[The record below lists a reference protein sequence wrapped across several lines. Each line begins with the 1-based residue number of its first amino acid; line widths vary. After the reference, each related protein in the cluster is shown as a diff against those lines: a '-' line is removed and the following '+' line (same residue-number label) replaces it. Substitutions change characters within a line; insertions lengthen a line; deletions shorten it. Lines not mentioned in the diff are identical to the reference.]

1 MENTIINQ
9 SGIYRSSFLILSRF
23 ISSLT
28 YYGVKGIVPLYIF
41 KELQLERNPQNALL
55 YFSLITL
62 LHSGSQFISGIIADL
77 VLGNRRSMILG
88 NSIAILGGI
97 SLCIQSE
104 VFCLI
109 GLILLSFGIG
119 YSNPNQLAWLIKDLG
134 SKQKKD
140 WVLTLQ
146 FTLINIGAFFG
157 PFLFSSLSQKSIL
170 IAMIACVLLLIANL
184 IISILLKA
192 ENFKDETPT
201 VRNLNYSILVVIT
214 CTLILPAFWFIYNFN
229 NLIHINAEN
238 HLVSEKELQL
248 LTPFIVSISGIMLSI
263 LWAFLQIRTLFK
275 IAIGFLFLGLS
286 TYLLNASLDWGQT
299 NLFYAA
305 FYIFSISE
313 ILVIPLIISAIAQ
326 EINTKYITIFC
337 GALPVFVMVSNN
349 LLQSISNSAF
359 LNSEGIQ
366 SANLVI
372 CGTVLIILLLF
383 GYKAR
388 TQEKMPNF
396 S

>member
-9 SGIYRSSFLILSRF
+9 SGIYRSSFLVLSRF

-62 LHSGSQFISGIIADL
+62 LHNGSQFISGIIADL

-97 SLCIQSE
+97 LLCIQSD
-104 VFCLI
+104 VFCLS

-119 YSNPNQLAWLIKDLG
+119 YSNPNQMAWLIKGLG

-157 PFLFSSLSQKSIL
+157 PFLFSSLSQNSIL
-170 IAMIACVLLLIANL
+170 IAMLVCVLLLIGNL

-192 ENFKDETPT
+192 ENFNTEIQSP
-201 VRNLNYSILVVIT
+201 RNFNYSFLLIIT
-214 CTLILPAFWFIYNFN
+214 CILILPTFWFVYNFN
-229 NLIHINAEN
+229 NLIYINAEN

-248 LTPFIVSISGIMLSI
+248 LTPFIISISGIFLSV
-263 LWAFLQIRTLFK
+263 LWAFLKIRTLFK
-275 IAIGFLFLGLS
+275 IALGFIFLGFS
-286 TYLLNASLDWGQT
+286 TYLINASLDWGQT

-313 ILVIPLIISAIAQ
+313 LLVIPLIISAIAQ

-337 GALPVFVMVSNN
+337 GALPIVVMISNN
-349 LLQSISNSAF
+349 LLQSISNSNLF
-359 LNSEGIQ
+359 SKDSIQIVNMIMCGI
-366 SANLVI
+366 
-372 CGTVLIILLLF
+372 VLIVLMLF

-388 TQEKMPNF
+388 NQEKLQEV